1 MSPILDHIYSLITS
15 VFSPHDTNTCLAFY
29 TFKGTQDDPT
39 SEEITKQVLI
49 YEDPK
54 TKQSY
59 KLTLEK
65 LEGYDIKYV

>member
-1 MSPILDHIYSLITS
+1 MSPLLDHIYNLLTS

-29 TFKGTQDDPT
+29 TFKTNDEQP
-39 SEEITKQVLI
+39 EEITKQVLI

-65 LEGYDIKYV
+65 LEGYDIKYVQ